1 VAWRILICVLIVA
14 CGIAGCD
21 DDDDD
26 DRPSNAPADH
36 TVSEDG
42 VRHLPGLR
50 DPENNC
56 TGCHG
61 TDLRGGEGP
70 SCYSCH
76 GKEW

>member
-1 VAWRILICVLIVA
+1 MKRYLIFLLMILAAGLVA
-14 CGIAGCD
+14 CD
-21 DDDDD
+21 DDDDHG
-26 DRPSNAPADH
+26 PSNAPVDH
-36 TVSEDG
+36 TISEDG

-50 DPENNC
+50 EPLDNC

-61 TDLRGGEGP
+61 TDLRGGDGP